1 MKKLIVLLG
10 FILLANISYAD
21 DGFYMYCTQDS
32 NQQIKCEPIQNV
44 INTTNPQNNVNKQD
58 DINPQQSQY
67 YKTRTAVQNTSGTIN
82 DVSNAI
88 YSLRSM
94 FDTIKNF

>member
-1 MKKLIVLLG
+1 MKKSIVLLG

-32 NQQIKCEPIQNV
+32 NQQMKCEPIQNV
-44 INTTNPQNNVNKQD
+44 INTTNPQNQQD
-58 DINPQQSQY
+58 DVNQQSNQQSQY
-67 YKTRTAVQNTSGTIN
+67 YKTRTAVQNASGTIN
-82 DVSNAI
+82 DISNTI

-94 FDTIKNF
+94 LDTINNF